1 MPTRVLMPP
10 AEHARVAEEA
20 DVRRHPVTLAE
31 AAHAGTERLDHA
43 MELVAH
49 RERSLAARERVRPP
63 GRDHQRTV
71 AVLLEIGAADAAE
84 ADAEQDLAAPRGW
97 NRDVLDPHVA
107 PTVPA
112 GRFHGELRV
121 VVRATGIRPA
131 LTVTRPCSGDIA
143 HARGARLSRG
153 RVGPG
158 RTPGHPTTGLV
169 SHGEGVIMDD
179 RRDELSRR
187 RVPSM
192 R

>member
-1 MPTRVLMPP
+1 MRPSPTMPTRVLMPP

-20 DVRRHPVTLAE
+20 DVRRHPVALAE

-49 RERSLAARERVRPP
+49 RERGLAARERVRPT

-84 ADAEQDLAAPRGW
+84 ADAEQDLTAPRGW

-107 PTVPA
+107 PAVPA
-112 GRFHGELRV
+112 GGFHRELS

-131 LTVTRPCSGDIA
+131 LTVTRPRLGRHRSRPRRQTITRPCRA
-143 HARGARLSRG
+143 RTHARSPNHWPREPRRG
-153 RVGPG
+153 RDNG
-158 RTPGHPTTGLV
+158 RPAG
-169 SHGEGVIMDD
+169 
-179 RRDELSRR
+179 
-187 RVPSM
+187 
-192 R
+192 